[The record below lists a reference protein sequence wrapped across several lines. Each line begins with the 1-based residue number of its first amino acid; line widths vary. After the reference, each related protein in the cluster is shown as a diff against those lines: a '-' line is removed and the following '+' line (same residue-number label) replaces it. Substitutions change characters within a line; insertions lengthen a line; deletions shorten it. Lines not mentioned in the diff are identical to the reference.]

1 MRILGIRFMNINS
14 LAGEWSVD
22 FTDPSYTGDG
32 IFAITG
38 PTGAGKTTLLDVICL
53 ALYGR
58 TPRLDRI
65 NKSGNDI
72 MTRQT
77 GECFAEVTFSTVE
90 GNFRCYWYQH
100 RARRKADG
108 DLQAPRHE
116 ISNADTG
123 QIIDNQI
130 RSVGKRIETI

>member
-1 MRILGIRFMNINS
+1 
-14 LAGEWSVD
+14 
-22 FTDPSYTGDG
+22 
-32 IFAITG
+32 
-38 PTGAGKTTLLDVICL
+38 CL

-130 RSVGKRIETI
+130 RSVGKRIETITGMDFTRFTQSMMLAQGNFAAFLKASEEQRSEILEQITGTQIY